1 MCKVYGVWCKGDGY
15 AALPLL
21 AFKLYTLNFK
31 L

>member
-1 MCKVYGVWCKGDGY
+1 MVYGVWCKGDGY

-21 AFKLYTLNFK
+21 LAIKLYTLNFK